1 MEAANL
7 NEVVAQQLHA
17 ARSAGS
23 GRSTNTIYGGA
34 QRKLRQAVMALTAGR
49 GLAEH
54 ESPAEA
60 TLQVLAGHV
69 QLNAGAD
76 SWQGRAGDYLVIPDQ
91 RHDLQALEDSVVILT
106 VVTGA

>member
-7 NEVVAQQLHA
+7 NQVVAEELDT
-17 ARSAGS
+17 ARAAGS
-23 GRSTNTIYGGA
+23 GRSSKSLYGGA
-34 QRKLRQAVMALTAGR
+34 GRRLRQVLMALAAGR

-69 QLNAGAD
+69 RLTAGED
-76 SWQGRAGDYLVIPDQ
+76 SWEGKAGDYLVIPDQ
-91 RHDLQALEDSVVILT
+91 RHDLQALEDSAVILT

>member
-1 MEAANL
+1 MQSANL
-7 NEVVAQQLHA
+7 DEVVSQQLAA
-17 ARSAGS
+17 ARAAAS

-34 QRKLRQAVMALTAGR
+34 GRKLRQAVMALATGR

-69 QLNAGAD
+69 RLNAGEN
-76 SWQGRAGDYLVIPDQ
+76 SWQGRTGDFLVIPDQ

-106 VVTGA
+106 VVTGV